1 MHGLLDEFLVGG
13 ALLASVL
20 YALISLG
27 PRTLKRGV
35 AVRAAAL
42 IRSVPTM
49 PGLRSLLRRLEI
61 AAAVKPTGACGGCDD
76 CGSAPPAPES
86 SGSAE
91 PEVRIPVSTIGKRP
105 IVKRPVRA
113 WPLRSR

>member
-1 MHGLLDEFLVGG
+1 MHSLLDEFLVGG
-13 ALLASVL
+13 ALLASIL

-42 IRSVPTM
+42 IRSLPTL
-49 PGLRSLLRRLEI
+49 PGLRSLSRRLET
-61 AAAVKPTGACGGCDD
+61 AAAAKPTGACGGCEA
-76 CGSAPPAPES
+76 CGSTPAPES
-86 SGSAE
+86 TGSAE

-105 IVKRPVRA
+105 VRA

>member
-1 MHGLLDEFLVGG
+1 MLDEFLVGG

-49 PGLRSLLRRLEI
+49 PGLRSLSRRLET

-76 CGSAPPAPES
+76 CGSAAPES
-86 SGSAE
+86 TGSAE

-105 IVKRPVRA
+105 VRA
-113 WPLRSR
+113 RSLRSR

>member
-1 MHGLLDEFLVGG
+1 MLDEFLVGG
-13 ALLASVL
+13 ALLASIL

-27 PRTLKRGV
+27 PRSLKRGL

-42 IRSVPTM
+42 LRSVPTM
-49 PGLRSLLRRLEI
+49 PGFRSLSRRLES

-76 CGSAPPAPES
+76 CGSAPAPES

-91 PEVRIPVSTIGKRP
+91 TEVRIPVSTIGKRP
-105 IVKRPVRA
+105 VRA

>member
-1 MHGLLDEFLVGG
+1 MHSLLDEFLVGG
-13 ALLASVL
+13 ALLASII
-20 YALISLG
+20 YALFSLG

-42 IRSVPTM
+42 IRSFPAM
-49 PGLRSLLRRLEI
+49 PGLRSLSRRLEI

-76 CGSAPPAPES
+76 CGSTAPES
-86 SGSAE
+86 TGSAE

-105 IVKRPVRA
+105 
-113 WPLRSR
+113 LRSR